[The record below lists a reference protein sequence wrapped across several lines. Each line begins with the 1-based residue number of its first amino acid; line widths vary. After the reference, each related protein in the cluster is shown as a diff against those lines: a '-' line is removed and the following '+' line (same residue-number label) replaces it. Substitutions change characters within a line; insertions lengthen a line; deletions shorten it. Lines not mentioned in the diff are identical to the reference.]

1 MRPVPAAANPRYA
14 SLAELA
20 ARLGTLVPCAGNLPV
35 ELDDPDSVWFIEQG
49 VVDLFL
55 IERRRGVA
63 QAAPQHALRR
73 DSGGL
78 LPGVAPDE
86 SSDDDGTTLC
96 MVAKG
101 LPGTLLKRLP
111 ASLLAEVDP
120 AELARQADTW
130 VTALTDVL
138 SRFASPLPRPTA
150 LVEPDT
156 PQAVAPG
163 ILAAHSRVAW
173 LEPPLGKSAYL
184 DVLDPA
190 DVLATSDEHGVMHKV
205 PLTRSA
211 WLALSSEAEISADST
226 ETLARQGRLLGA
238 LASFH
243 AVALALERINR
254 RLALVDEVN
263 LERAWMASRHTAE
276 QSARRRLFNIHD
288 LPIGEEVGGE
298 PATVASEESLL
309 AALRT
314 IGRRE
319 GIEFRE
325 PPRATSAA
333 SALSVEDV
341 LDVSGVRARRVRLDS
356 ERSWWRGDSNA
367 LLAFRAADG
376 QPVALLPG
384 MFGRYRQVDPVT
396 KRSVR
401 MTAARAAALKN
412 EAWMFH
418 APLPPGPLQPSGL
431 MRLALKG
438 SAGDL
443 LRLVLAG
450 LPAGLIKL
458 LPALALG
465 FVANHVAAGGGNDAL
480 HAVVL
485 TLAGFGL
492 LGALLHLA
500 QSSALMRLEGRSAS
514 RFEAAFWDR
523 LTRLTPATL
532 RRQPTGALAMSGMSF
547 QSLRDGLRDV
557 VADSVLSVMFLLP
570 VLAVILFYDVTLGMV
585 ALGFSVASL
594 SVTVALGLWQ
604 LRPWTRLIT
613 ATRRVAGNLFQIIG
627 GIAKLR
633 VDNAEG
639 SAFAIWAQ
647 DYREQKRAELDLGA
661 IEGHSRAFAAA
672 LPFLAVAAV
681 LFAAVMSGAQ
691 SSVPVADFLVVLIVF
706 TTFQSAVARL
716 GESVGAVAAMLP
728 AFAEMRPLLAAV
740 PETEAEGEPVEHL
753 GGDVLFDR
761 VSFRYEA
768 DGPLILDDVT
778 IRARRGEFVAIA
790 GESGAGKSTLFR
802 LALGM
807 ERPSAGAV
815 YYDGRDLRHL
825 NLRQL
830 RRRIGAVPQAVGLHP
845 QDIWD
850 NVVSHHT
857 DAATDE
863 VWSAARTAEVEEQI
877 KTMPM
882 GMMTVVG
889 TSGSVLSGGES
900 QRVSIARAV
909 LGSPPVM
916 LLDEATNWLDN
927 EGQAKV
933 MENLAVQTSTR
944 IVIAHRLSTLREANR
959 IYVLKAGRVVQV
971 GSFQE
976 LMEVDGVFR
985 ELVTRQ
991 VA

>member
-1 MRPVPAAANPRYA
+1 MRPVPATASPRYA

-35 ELDDPDSVWFIEQG
+35 ELDDPDSVWFIEHG
-49 VVDLFL
+49 AVDLFL
-55 IERRRGVA
+55 IERRRGVE

-73 DSGGL
+73 TWGGL

-86 SSDDDGTTLC
+86 SSDDDGTTLS

-120 AELARQADTW
+120 TELARQADTW

-156 PQAVAPG
+156 PQVVAPG

-173 LEPPLGKSAYL
+173 LEPPRGKSAYV

-190 DVLATSDEHGVMHKV
+190 DVLGTSDEGGVMHKV

-211 WLALSSEAEISADST
+211 WLSLSSEAEISAVST
-226 ETLARQGRLLGA
+226 EALARQGRLLVA

-263 LERAWMASRHTAE
+263 LERAWIASRHTAE

-298 PATVASEESLL
+298 LAVASEESLL
-309 AALRT
+309 TALRI

-319 GIEFRE
+319 AIEFRA
-325 PPRATSAA
+325 PPRPTSAA

-341 LDVSGVRARRVRLDS
+341 LDVSGVRTRRVRLDT
-356 ERSWWRGDSNA
+356 ERGWWRGDSNA

-376 QPVALLPG
+376 QPIALLPG

-418 APLPPGPLQPSGL
+418 APLPSGPLQPLGL

-443 LRLVLAG
+443 MRLVLAG

-465 FVANHVAAGGGNDAL
+465 FVANHVVTGGGSGAL
-480 HAVVL
+480 YTVVL

-492 LGALLHLA
+492 IGALLHLV

-514 RFEAAFWDR
+514 RLEAAFWDR
-523 LTRLTPATL
+523 LTRLAPATL

-547 QSLRDGLRDV
+547 QSLRDGFRDL
-557 VADSVLSVMFLLP
+557 VADSVLSVLFLLP
-570 VLAVILFYDVTLGMV
+570 VFGVILLYDATLGTV

-594 SVTVALGLWQ
+594 AITVALGLWQ
-604 LRPWTRLIT
+604 LRPWSRLIA
-613 ATRRVAGNLFQIIG
+613 ATRRVASNLFQIIG

-672 LPFLAVAAV
+672 LPFLAVAAM
-681 LFAAVMSGAQ
+681 LFAVAMSGAQ

-728 AFAEMRPLLAAV
+728 ASAEMRPLLAAV

-768 DGPLILDDVT
+768 DGPLVLDDVT

-825 NLRQL
+825 NLKQL

-857 DAATDE
+857 DAATGE
-863 VWSAARTAEVEEQI
+863 VWAAARTAEVEEQI
-877 KTMPM
+877 KAMPM

-933 MENLAVQTSTR
+933 MENLAGQTSTR
-944 IVIAHRLSTLREANR
+944 IVIAHRLSTLREADR

-971 GSFQE
+971 GSFRE

>member
-1 MRPVPAAANPRYA
+1 MVASPRYA

-35 ELDDPDSVWFIEQG
+35 ELDDPGSVWFIEQG
-49 VVDLFL
+49 ALDLFL
-55 IERRRGVA
+55 IERRSGVE

-73 DSGGL
+73 TSGWL

-86 SSDDDGTTLC
+86 SPGGDGTTLS

-101 LPGTLLKRLP
+101 LPGAVLKRLP

-138 SRFASPLPRPTA
+138 SRFANPLPRPTA
-150 LVEPDT
+150 LVEPDA
-156 PQAVAPG
+156 PQMVAPG
-163 ILAAHSRVAW
+163 ILATHGRVAW
-173 LEPPLGKSAYL
+173 IEPPRGSSAYM

-190 DVLATSDEHGVMHKV
+190 DVVGGSDEHGEMREV
-205 PLTRSA
+205 PLTRSG
-211 WLALSSEAEISADST
+211 WLALSSEAEVAADST
-226 ETLARQGRLLGA
+226 ETLAREGRLLAA

-288 LPIGEEVGGE
+288 LPPGGEVGGE
-298 PATVASEESLL
+298 QAAQATVAGEEALL
-309 AALRT
+309 AA
-314 IGRRE
+314 IHIVGSRE

-325 PPRATSAA
+325 PPRPTSAA
-333 SALSVEDV
+333 SPLAVEDV
-341 LDVSGVRARRVRLDS
+341 LDVSGVRARSVRLDA
-356 ERSWWRGDSNA
+356 ERSWWRGDSHA
-367 LLAFRAADG
+367 LLAFRAVDG

-384 MFGRYRQVDPVT
+384 MFGPYRQVDPVT

-401 MTAARAAALKN
+401 MTAARAAALEN
-412 EAWMFH
+412 QAWMFH
-418 APLPPGPLQPSGL
+418 APLPSGPLQPLGL
-431 MRLALKG
+431 VRLAIKG

-443 LRLVLAG
+443 MRLVLAG
-450 LPAGLIKL
+450 LPAGLVKL
-458 LPALALG
+458 LPAFALG
-465 FVANHVAAGGGNDAL
+465 FVASHVVAGGGSGAL

-485 TLAGFGL
+485 TLAAFGL
-492 LGALLHLA
+492 FGALLHLV

-514 RFEAAFWDR
+514 RLEAAFWDR
-523 LTRLTPATL
+523 LTRLAPAAL

-547 QSLRDGLRDV
+547 QSLRDGLRAV
-557 VADSVLSVMFLLP
+557 VADGVLSVLFLLP
-570 VLAVILFYDVTLGMV
+570 VFAVILFYDATLGTV
-585 ALGFSVASL
+585 ALAFSVASL
-594 SVTVALGLWQ
+594 LATVVLGLWQ
-604 LRPWTRLIT
+604 IRPSTRMVV

-639 SAFAIWAQ
+639 SAFAIWAR

-661 IEGHSRAFAAA
+661 IEGHSRALAAA
-672 LPFLAVAAV
+672 LPFLAAAAMF
-681 LFAAVMSGAQ
+681 FALALAGAG
-691 SSVPVADFLVVLIVF
+691 SELSVADFLVVFIVF
-706 TTFQSAVARL
+706 TTFQSAVGRL

-768 DGPLILDDVT
+768 DGPLVLDDVT
-778 IRARRGEFVAIA
+778 IRVRRGEFVAIA

-850 NVVSHHT
+850 NLVSHHT
-857 DAATDE
+857 DATTDE
-863 VWSAARTAEVEEQI
+863 VWAAARSAEVEDEI
-877 KTMPM
+877 KSMPM

-900 QRVSIARAV
+900 QRVSIGRAV

-933 MENLAVQTSTR
+933 MENLAAQTSTR
-944 IVIAHRLSTLREANR
+944 IVIAHRLSTLRQADR
-959 IYVLKAGRVVQV
+959 IYVLKAGSVVQV
-971 GSFQE
+971 GSFRE
-976 LMEVDGVFR
+976 LAEVDGVFR
-985 ELVTRQ
+985 DLVTRQ
-991 VA
+991 IA